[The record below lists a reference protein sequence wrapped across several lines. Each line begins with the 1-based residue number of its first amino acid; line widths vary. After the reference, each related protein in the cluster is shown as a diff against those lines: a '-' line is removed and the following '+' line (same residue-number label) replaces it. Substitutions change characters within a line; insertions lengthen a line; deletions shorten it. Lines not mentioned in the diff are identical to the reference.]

1 MAKAD
6 AWGAPGESVLS
17 KRKARDASLAG
28 NARIIAEPAYRRL
41 LAAEPIL
48 RRSIPKLIV
57 IFLLVVAAARVMSL
71 MAWRDDIERD
81 AKAVLGLAAG
91 ELVNALMIAETGGDP
106 SSGMHQQLL
115 ERTGQHGSMGTR
127 YVLAVTDGD
136 FTVVAATPESA
147 GLEGKSLDEI
157 IAGGQPLFLFGER
170 AGVMDVRI
178 DGSDWFA
185 ALSLTG
191 NRNGAAAALVSQDA
205 VFAEWRKS
213 VSLNVS
219 LFVLTSGILI
229 IILYAYFSQDARA
242 EAADR
247 IYLEAH
253 QRIDLALV
261 RGR

>member
-91 ELVNALMIAETGGDP
+91 N
-106 SSGMHQQLL
+106 SS
-115 ERTGQHGSMGTR
+115 TR
-127 YVLAVTDGD
+127 
-136 FTVVAATPESA
+136 S
-147 GLEGKSLDEI
+147 
-157 IAGGQPLFLFGER
+157 
-170 AGVMDVRI
+170 
-178 DGSDWFA
+178 
-185 ALSLTG
+185 
-191 NRNGAAAALVSQDA
+191 
-205 VFAEWRKS
+205 
-213 VSLNVS
+213 
-219 LFVLTSGILI
+219 
-229 IILYAYFSQDARA
+229 
-242 EAADR
+242 
-247 IYLEAH
+247 
-253 QRIDLALV
+253 
-261 RGR
+261 